1 MGMSARASV
10 EPITKAAIKIAR
22 DKKASMWIPSLAVA
36 MAVDGVYCARFGS
49 GFTVP
54 KIRAMASAGR
64 KLA

>member
-1 MGMSARASV
+1 MTHAGLLGRRTTAKSFVGATFQ
-10 EPITKAAIKIAR
+10 E
-22 DKKASMWIPSLAVA
+22 
-36 MAVDGVYCARFGS
+36 GARFGS